1 MTSPTKDPETQAQL
15 TRTQTIWEELCCE
28 SLKDKATIDFNIDPD
43 GELDSTQDHYIVVDN
58 CDGFHGVIMFPGHH
72 PRVFGRKE
80 EEGKEAKYSIKAY
93 APGMQEDSPNDSISN
108 HDETIAEMD
117 TLSSETPPRTG
128 FAKFVATISKGA
140 KRTSKATTSALRSTA
155 RTLVVSPTRKVSK
168 AAVSATASVRK
179 ASSAMT
185 SSISKG
191 AKRTSK
197 ATTSALK
204 STARTLVVSPAK
216 KVSKAPV
223 AFLNKLRK
231 AFRKN

>member
-1 MTSPTKDPETQAQL
+1 MTSPTKDPEMQAQL

-43 GELDSTQDHYIVVDN
+43 GELDSKQDHCIVVDN

-80 EEGKEAKYSIKAY
+80 AGKEAKYSIKAY

-140 KRTSKATTSALRSTA
+140 KRTSKATTSALKSTA
-155 RTLVVSPTRKVSK
+155 RTLVVSPARKVSK

-179 ASSAMT
+179 ASSDVT

-191 AKRTSK
+191 ARRTSK

-204 STARTLVVSPAK
+204 STARTLVVSPAR
-216 KVSKAPV
+216 KVSKAPA